1 MTRHGLIW
9 LALIVAIFMISPLL
23 VSPDEYKTT
32 MDREIATA
40 QRWYG
45 EEEFA
50 DIAETA
56 HTLYQGVMVRT
67 GIDGLLRNHFTKPL
81 NDEIAPGYKLPAH
94 ISSFAK
100 PIDGYWKGLLEN
112 FTLFFFRLAQAWLW
126 AYYMGPFILA
136 SIFDGIMYRKAKIAS
151 FQYTSPTL
159 YNASWHLIIFLMAA
173 SLVSFSITINFSPLA
188 YPMVIASIGFL
199 IRLLISNIQHSA

>member
-1 MTRHGLIW
+1 MMRHGLIW
-9 LALIVAIFMISPLL
+9 LILIIAIFMISPLI
-23 VSPDEYKTT
+23 VSSDEYKTAFNN
-32 MDREIATA
+32 EITTA

-45 EEEFA
+45 EDEFT
-50 DIAETA
+50 DISRTA
-56 HTLYQGVMVRT
+56 NTLYRLVMVNP

-81 NDEIAPGYKLPAH
+81 NEEMSPGYKLPAH
-94 ISSFAK
+94 FSAYAK
-100 PIDGYWKGLLEN
+100 HVDEYWKGLLDT
-112 FTLFFFRLAQAWLW
+112 FIIFFYRLAQAWLW

-136 SIFDGIMYRKAKIAS
+136 SIFDGMMYRKAKIAS

-173 SLVSFSITINFSPLA
+173 SLVALSITINISPLA
-188 YPMVIASIGFL
+188 YPLVIASIAFL